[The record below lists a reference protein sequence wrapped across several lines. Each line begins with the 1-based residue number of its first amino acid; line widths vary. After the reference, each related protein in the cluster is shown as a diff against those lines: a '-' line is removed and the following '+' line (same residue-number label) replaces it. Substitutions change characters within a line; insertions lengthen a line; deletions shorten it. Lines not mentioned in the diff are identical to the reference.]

1 MYLITNGQVVTE
13 TGILNDHE
21 VLIND
26 DRIEGIYRAGTA
38 VSVDPK
44 NIIDANGGYITP
56 GFIDIHA
63 DFIETMACPRPTSMM
78 DFSMSLRET
87 ERVLLTHGITTM
99 FHSLSLYKRD
109 EFSYKPIRDPH
120 NVRKFIDLIHAT
132 HSEKH
137 LIRHR
142 FHARFEID
150 NLDEVDNLRSYINEG
165 KVHLVSFMDH
175 TPGQG
180 QYRDLEMYR
189 HTLKGYR
196 DLSDDDIDNI
206 IEDNNGKEMLTIEAI
221 RELAELALA
230 HNIAVASHDDD
241 SVEKLELMQQ
251 IGATISEFPIT
262 LDVATQAKSKGLYTV
277 AGAPNILLGGS
288 HSGNLSAAEAIA
300 EGAIDVLC
308 SDYYPPAMLH
318 SLFVLHERHGHD
330 LAQMF
335 KLVTLN
341 PAKAVRMEGD
351 IGSVAVGK
359 KADLLVI
366 EKIGEQFPVVTKVLV
381 DGKLSGQTY
390 YRE

>member
-1 MYLITNGQVVTE
+1 
-13 TGILNDHE
+13 
-21 VLIND
+21 
-26 DRIEGIYRAGTA
+26 
-38 VSVDPK
+38 
-44 NIIDANGGYITP
+44 
-56 GFIDIHA
+56 
-63 DFIETMACPRPTSMM
+63 
-78 DFSMSLRET
+78 
-87 ERVLLTHGITTM
+87 
-99 FHSLSLYKRD
+99 
-109 EFSYKPIRDPH
+109 
-120 NVRKFIDLIHAT
+120 
-132 HSEKH
+132 
-137 LIRHR
+137 
-142 FHARFEID
+142 
-150 NLDEVDNLRSYINEG
+150 
-165 KVHLVSFMDH
+165 
-175 TPGQG
+175 
-180 QYRDLEMYR
+180 
-189 HTLKGYR
+189 
-196 DLSDDDIDNI
+196 
-206 IEDNNGKEMLTIEAI
+206 
-221 RELAELALA
+221 
-230 HNIAVASHDDD
+230 
-241 SVEKLELMQQ
+241 MQQ